1 MTSES
6 SATADATQ
14 IPRRPP
20 VWRPVGYNI
29 RTVVRESNGGSI
41 SATSTVTPRRRRR
54 HDARRD
60 GILRAAARM
69 FRDRGFAETGM
80 RDIAGAA
87 DLSAANL
94 YHYFGGKDEILYYCQ
109 DRALDQMLG
118 AVGSRRRRV
127 HPYADRLREI
137 LAAHVRTLLDDVE
150 GATAHLQTE
159 SLPVALR
166 RRIVAKRDRYE
177 IAIRR
182 LVSAGIEAGEF
193 ADVDAAVVTRAMLG
207 ALNWTVTWFRPDGP
221 SSSDDI
227 ARTIARFLVRGIEA
241 DRRERQTRERHHGR

>member
-1 MTSES
+1 LTPFV
-6 SATADATQ
+6 ARAA
-14 IPRRPP
+14 
-20 VWRPVGYNI
+20 VGYDI
-29 RTVVRESNGGSI
+29 RTVVRESNSRSI
-41 SATSTVTPRRRRR
+41 GTAPAALPRRRRR

-69 FRDRGFAETGM
+69 FRERGFAETGM

-118 AVGSRRRRV
+118 AAGAARRGQ
-127 HPYADRLREI
+127 HPYADRLRAL
-137 LAAHVRTLLDDVE
+137 LASHVRTLLDHVE

-159 SLPVALR
+159 SLPPPLR

-177 IAIRR
+177 LAIRR
-182 LVSAGIEAGEF
+182 LVSAGIDAGEF

-221 SSSDDI
+221 SSPEVI
-227 ARTIARFLVRGIEA
+227 AETIAEFLVRGIEI
-241 DRRERQTRERHHGR
+241 DRRERRTRGRNNGR